1 MVEKLFK
8 LEKNDKNIKLMNKIE
23 NGIFMK
29 NLSLKSSQISYQKKV
44 QQKFYIVLNFIKK
57 FWIIYLII

>member
-23 NGIFMK
+23 NGNFMK
-29 NLSLKSSQISYQKKV
+29 NLSLKSSPMQISYQKKV

-57 FWIIYLII
+57 F